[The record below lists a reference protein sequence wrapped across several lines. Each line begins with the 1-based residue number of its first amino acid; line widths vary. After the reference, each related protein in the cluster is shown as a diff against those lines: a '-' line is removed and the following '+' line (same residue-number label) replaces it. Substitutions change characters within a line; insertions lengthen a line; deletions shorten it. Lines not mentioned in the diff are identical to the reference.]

1 MNFLKVVI
9 PPWPKWHEAGIW
21 RFGYM
26 LPWAPTRPEWW
37 MWCWRIPS
45 PQPRD
50 MDFVPD
56 WWIHRLYGE
65 WP

>member
-1 MNFLKVVI
+1 MNFLKVVK

-26 LPWAPTRPEWW
+26 LPWAPTLPDWW
-37 MWCWRIPS
+37 MWYWMVGFYPL
-45 PQPRD
+45 D

-56 WWIHRLYGE
+56 LWIRRLHGE